1 MNIAGICN
9 EQGNVLGMM
18 PHPERAMEELLGS
31 TDGRS
36 FLLQSL
42 KLWKGIK
49 PMMNEPTPKEIKE
62 TRLYAE
68 WGLTDEEYHQIE
80 TILQRE
86 PNYTETGLF
95 SVMWSEHCSYKNS
108 KPVLKKF
115 PTEGPQVLQGPGEG
129 AGIVDIGDGLAVV
142 LKQRA
147 IIILL
152 Q

>member
-1 MNIAGICN
+1 MNGSLANIAGICN

-95 SVMWSEHCSYKNS
+95 SVMWSEHCSYKIPS
-108 KPVLKKF
+108 PF
-115 PTEGPQVLQGPGEG
+115 
-129 AGIVDIGDGLAVV
+129 
-142 LKQRA
+142 
-147 IIILL
+147 
-152 Q
+152 

>member
-1 MNIAGICN
+1 MAKGITIVMKNVEGAERKEPNCFTYQEKVNGSLANIAGICN

-95 SVMWSEHCSYKNS
+95 SVMWSEHCSYKIPS
-108 KPVLKKF
+108 PF
-115 PTEGPQVLQGPGEG
+115 
-129 AGIVDIGDGLAVV
+129 
-142 LKQRA
+142 
-147 IIILL
+147 
-152 Q
+152 